1 MYFVYMDCVGYNIF
15 GVQSLLLI
23 ICMGGNVVMLGVVC
37 DC

>member
-1 MYFVYMDCVGYNIF
+1 MGSSIF

-23 ICMGGNVVMLGVVC
+23 IFLGGDVVMLGVLC